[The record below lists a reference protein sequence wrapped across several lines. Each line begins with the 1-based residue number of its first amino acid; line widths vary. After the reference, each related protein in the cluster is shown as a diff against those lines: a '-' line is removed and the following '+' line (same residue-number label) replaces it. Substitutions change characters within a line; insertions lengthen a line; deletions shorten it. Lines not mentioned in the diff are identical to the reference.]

1 MKTLEK
7 KYFQQLTEKRI
18 KLAEALKDDAA
29 IGIWTS
35 VIDKYPDSA
44 HFIYELLQN
53 ADDAKASK
61 VFLKLTKEGFI
72 FKHNGSIRF
81 SVSDPTQEKRDREK
95 GTLGHINS
103 ITSIGASTKSA
114 ENSEN
119 KIGKFGVGF
128 KAVFQYTLT
137 PYVYDEL
144 FKFKL
149 NDYIVPV
156 TIVED
161 HKLRYENETLFYL
174 PFNKDGVNPQ
184 HSYQEIERK
193 LKTLDNPILFLHN
206 LQEIIWETD
215 NNSTNGIYSKR
226 NLSTKSIN
234 GINCNLLEIKNNK
247 DEKPS
252 KLWLFS
258 RNVKLDEGSFPISVG
273 YYLDEKGKKI
283 DSDIRPNIYCFFT
296 TSENLDL
303 CFVMHA
309 PFLLVD
315 NRQLIKRN
323 ENVNFKLLYEL
334 SNLAADSLL
343 CLRDIGIKNKT
354 FLIDDNLLKIIPL
367 TQINSTDKLN
377 RNVFFEKFLV
387 LLKSEKILF
396 TQNKEYVTSEFA
408 IWTDTPQIDKLLSSD
423 QLNQLI
429 TFDNNYNENKIGKYD
444 FVFRTYFDK
453 DKDEKGYINYQ
464 LYINKIDKEE
474 FAEKFSFKFI
484 SVQSDEWLIKF
495 YSFLSESKSLWER
508 VKLNFGNYSDA
519 VLRNKPIIKLTNGD
533 FVRPFTGDNK
543 PNVFLPSTGLPANFN
558 IISPLIIEN
567 QTARKFIEE
576 LGIKEPN
583 KIDYIRNVVLP
594 KYKENERTKKYD
606 EVIEDFDIIFCQ
618 YRECTRQEQDVYI
631 NEINENFLIVGE
643 HKSDNKPHLCKIQ
656 NLYADQEELKKYFK
670 YNKEVF
676 FVWTDFYKPVIE
688 KHGKD
693 NVLEFLC
700 NLNFHTYP
708 KVLITYPSWNYSLNL
723 NYSQNLENKCFSFNH
738 YHFENVHVYNN
749 DKKVTDYEIDG
760 LMNNIDNTISF
771 EISLYLWKS
780 LTEKYR
786 KYYKAECIYRPSY
799 SRTLATDYCDSLIIV
814 GLKNPNVGWL
824 YNKDKQL
831 KKPNE
836 IFREDLHEN
845 YIRNEKS
852 EELFQLLGIEFQP
865 RTEDD
870 LIKES
875 LSEEMRRNLVT
886 GEKASKMFDSSEEME
901 EAKRLL
907 DEKKEKDA
915 KIAERK
921 RLQIE
926 ANRNNPLQKE
936 QTKRSLE
943 DTFEDETDYLRKSK
957 TVDLNQSDKL
967 DKFKEKQDEEL
978 AERNHIEELKTKTV
992 ELPKYSAEWFSTLLE
1007 LEYLQS
1013 GEQKNGNKGITI
1025 TFNKVEQEA
1034 DASRIFVLRNP
1045 SRYIPTSLEEMGGL
1059 AITFKFKDSDDLTI
1073 GFEVANVREYTLR
1086 VKAKLA
1092 DEALLSSIDLKSIS
1106 RAIISI
1112 NNPIQL
1118 IDKLRI
1124 AFNGLGLEDSFCL
1137 KQNLPDNL
1145 HFVFG
1150 PPGTG
1155 KTTSLAKKWIN
1166 AKVAGK
1172 PKVKMLILTPTNKAC
1187 DVLLEKAADIVD
1199 ERSNPEDW
1207 LYRFVTTS
1215 NQSLENYVCD
1225 RSFDIKQLDKI
1236 CLISTIARF
1245 PYDGFQDTN
1254 YNLKIKDIDWDYI
1267 IIDEAS
1273 MISLAQ
1279 IIFVIYQ
1286 CPKAKFIIA
1295 GDPFQIEPIVREP
1308 IWESENIYTL
1318 VNLKSFTSP
1327 VLEPKPFVVENLEIQ
1342 YRSLPTIGAVFS
1354 EYSYDGKLKHY
1365 RNEDNQRPLKLD
1377 GFDIKTINY
1386 IQFKVE
1392 RFDSIYGAKKLSSS
1406 NVHIYSVLLS
1416 FEFANYLAQQ
1426 ISKNHVDEKYRIGI
1440 ICPYKPQ
1447 SELINK
1453 LWEQR
1458 INVYEN
1464 VEVQV
1469 GTIHGFQGDECDI
1482 IIAVF
1487 NPPTGL
1493 KGAADKV
1500 SVNKQNIINVAI
1512 SRARDYLFI
1521 LMPDKDTDSFDNLY
1535 ELKRLGRICTKQ
1547 RKNVASFTANDIE
1560 NVIFKDKFHIE
1571 NNTFVTSHQLAN
1583 VYTQPTQKYEVRID
1597 ENAVDIQMNI
1607 DEMFHHIN

>member
-1 MKTLEK
+1 MNKQEKEYFHKLNKSRLE
-7 KYFQQLTEKRI
+7 
-18 KLAEALKDDAA
+18 LAKALKHPALVGFWNS
-29 IGIWTS
+29 IIN
-35 VIDKYPDSA
+35 KYPESA

-53 ADDAKASK
+53 ADDANASK
-61 VFLKLTKEGFI
+61 VYFKITKDGVI
-72 FKHNGSIRF
+72 FRHNGSVRF
-81 SVSDPTQEKRDREK
+81 TLSEPTELKETNDRIN
-95 GTLGHINS
+95 GILGHINS
-103 ITSIGASTKSA
+103 ITSVGASTKSA
-114 ENSEN
+114 EDSEN
-119 KIGKFGVGF
+119 KIGKFGIGF
-128 KAVFQYTLT
+128 KAVFTYTQT
-137 PYVYDEL
+137 PHIYDET

-149 NDYIVPV
+149 TDYIVPSLLSQ
-156 TIVED
+156 D
-161 HKLRYENETLFYL
+161 HVLRNENETLFYL
-174 PFNKDGVNPQ
+174 PFDKEGVNPQ
-184 HSYQEIERK
+184 RSYQEIEKK
-193 LKTLDNPILFLHN
+193 LQTLDNPILFLHN
-206 LQEIIWETD
+206 IQEIIWETE

-226 NLSTKSIN
+226 ILSTKSIN
-234 GINCNLLEIKNNK
+234 GINCNLLELKNNK

-258 RNVKLDEGSFPISVG
+258 RDVKLDEGSFPISVG
-273 YYLDEKGKKI
+273 YYLDEKGKRI
-283 DSDIRPNIYCFFT
+283 NTEIRPNIYCFFT

-315 NRQLIKRN
+315 NRQQIKRN
-323 ENVNFKLLYEL
+323 EDVNFKLLYEL
-334 SNLAADSLL
+334 AKLAADSIL

-354 FLIDDNLLKIIPL
+354 YLINDNLLKIIPPN
-367 TQINSTDKLN
+367 IVSTVDKLSTN
-377 RNVFFEKFLV
+377 IFHEKFLA

-396 TQNKEYVTSEFA
+396 TQSKEYVTRDYA
-408 IWTDTPQIDKLLSSD
+408 IWTDTPQIHKLLDSD

-429 TFDNNYNENKIGKYD
+429 IFDENHEKKKNGKYD
-444 FVFRTYFDK
+444 FVFCSYYDK
-453 DKDEKGYINYQ
+453 NEDEKGYINSK
-464 LYINKIDKEE
+464 LYIEELNK
-474 FAEKFSFKFI
+474 EKFGKKFSYKFI
-484 SVQSDEWLIKF
+484 SSQSDEWLIKF
-495 YSFLSESKSLWER
+495 YSFLRESKSLWER
-508 VKLNFGNYSDA
+508 YGRYSDA
-519 VLRNKPIIKLTNGD
+519 LLRSKPIIKLSNGE
-533 FVRPFTGDNK
+533 FVRPFTSDDK
-543 PNVFLPSTGLPANFN
+543 PNVFLPSTGLPADFN

-583 KIDYIRNVVLP
+583 KIDYIRKVVFP
-594 KYKENERTKKYD
+594 KYKDNEHSKKYD
-606 EVIEDFDIIFCQ
+606 EVIEDFDIIYCQ

-643 HKSDNKPHLCKIQ
+643 HKADSKPHLCKIQ
-656 NLYADQEELKKYFK
+656 DLYADSEELHKYFK
-670 YNKEVF
+670 YNKETF
-676 FVWTDFYKPVIE
+676 FVWTDYYEPVIKKYGE
-688 KHGKD
+688 DK
-693 NVLEFLC
+693 VFEFLGV
-700 NLNFHTYP
+700 LNFHTYP
-708 KVLITYPSWNYSLNL
+708 KIFNIYPSWNTSWN
-723 NYSQNLENKCFSFNH
+723 FSFESSVKKNYFSFGH
-738 YHFENVHVYNN
+738 YNFENVRDYNN

-760 LMNNIDNTISF
+760 LKIIIDNTISF
-771 EISLYLWKS
+771 EISLYLWGN
-780 LTEKYR
+780 LTKVYR
-786 KYYKAECIYRPSY
+786 KYYKAECVYRPSY
-799 SRTLATDYCDSLIIV
+799 SRSLATDYCDSLIIV
-814 GLKNPNVGWL
+814 SLKNPNLGWL
-824 YNKDKQL
+824 YNKDNQL

-836 IFREDLHEN
+836 IFREDLHDN
-845 YIRNEKS
+845 YIRNEKTQ
-852 EELFQLLGIEFQP
+852 ELFQLLGIESRP
-865 RTEDD
+865 STEDEK
-870 LIKES
+870 LIEK
-875 LSEEMRRNLVT
+875 LSPEMRENY
-886 GEKASKMFDSSEEME
+886 EKAKILDGMSVDDIL
-901 EAKRLL
+901 EAKRTIE
-907 DEKKEKDA
+907 EKKA
-915 KIAERK
+915 KELAYAERK
-921 RLQIE
+921 RLQLE
-926 ANRNNPLQKE
+926 ANRYNPLQKE
-936 QTKRSLE
+936 QTKRSLDE
-943 DTFEDETDYLRKSK
+943 TFGDETDYQSKSK
-957 TVDLNQSDKL
+957 IVDQNRSDQL

-978 AERNHIEELKTKTV
+978 AERNHIEELKTKT
-992 ELPKYSAEWFSTLLE
+992 EGLPKYSAEWFSTLLE

-1013 GEQKNGNKGITI
+1013 GEQKNGSKGITI

-1045 SRYIPTSLEEMGGL
+1045 SRYIPTFLEEMGGL

-1092 DEALLSSIDLKSIS
+1092 DEALLNSIDLKSIS
-1106 RAIISI
+1106 RAIINI

-1155 KTTSLAKKWIN
+1155 KTTSLAKKWIS

-1187 DVLLEKAADIVD
+1187 DVLLEKATDIVD

-1254 YNLKIKDIDWDYI
+1254 YNLKLKDIDWDYI

-1286 CPKAKFIIA
+1286 CPRAKFIIA
-1295 GDPFQIEPIVREP
+1295 GDPFQIEPIVKEP
-1308 IWESENIYTL
+1308 IWEGENIYTL

-1327 VLEPKPFVVENLEIQ
+1327 VLEPKPFVVENLETQ
-1342 YRSLPTIGAVFS
+1342 YRSLPAIGAVFS

-1365 RNEDNQRPLKLD
+1365 RTEENQRPLKLN

-1392 RFDSIYGAKKLSSS
+1392 RFDSIYGAKKLSYS

-1416 FEFANYLAQQ
+1416 FEFVNYLAQQ
-1426 ISKNHVDEKYRIGI
+1426 ITKNHVDEKYRIGI

-1447 SELINK
+1447 TELINK

-1458 INVYEN
+1458 IDTYEN

-1493 KGAADKV
+1493 KGASDKV

-1535 ELKRLGRICTKQ
+1535 ELKRLGRISTKQ
-1547 RKNVASFTANDIE
+1547 RKDVASFTANDIE
-1560 NVIFKDKFHIE
+1560 NAIFKDKFHIE

-1597 ENAVDIQMNI
+1597 ENSVDIQMNI
-1607 DEMFHHIN
+1607 DDMYNHIN